1 MNDDAAL
8 RIFFQKQ
15 AWLFFCLFDAAWLLC
30 YNAGTRY
37 EYSDFGRFR

>member
-15 AWLFFCLFDAAWLLC
+15 AWLFCMFDAAWLLC

-37 EYSDFGRFR
+37 ECSDFGRFR